1 MAKKKKRRIQVPS
14 LSPLDKGLYY
24 ALIAIFFVAGLFLFP
39 AIIGSYRRS
48 VFQNQSILAI
58 NSHGI
63 FPVVTLGAILGCGSA
78 LLMYWLLRRKQ
89 PIFGKANIT
98 YGPPQWKPVYPI
110 FSKQFWH
117 IAISN
122 KKWLIAVCS
131 ATLLI
136 VLIVPVLTS
145 LCLPPRQCLLDDGS
159 IEIYNSLNENTA
171 TYNASD
177 VESLR
182 IYTRVFSHKGADDYG
197 IEMDLT
203 MRDGE
208 RFWFSYHDFRA
219 GSNDT
224 RGSIAGMHHIKSCF
238 DPSIVVL
245 EEQVDIQTVI
255 DSMDLN
261 QQEIEL
267 LYELFDITK

>member
-1 MAKKKKRRIQVPS
+1 MAKKKKRRIQTPS
-14 LSPLDKGLYY
+14 LSPLDKGIYY
-24 ALIAIFFVAGLFLFP
+24 VLIAVFIVAGLFIFP

-58 NSHGI
+58 NSLGI
-63 FPVVTLGAILGCGSA
+63 LPVLVLGCILGWGCA
-78 LLMYWLLRRKQ
+78 LLMYWLLQRKQ
-89 PIFGKANIT
+89 PIFGKANFT

-110 FSKQFWH
+110 FSKQFWR

-145 LCLPPRQCLLDDGS
+145 FCLPPRQCLLDDGS

-177 VESLR
+177 VVGLK
-182 IYTRVFSHKGADDYG
+182 IYTRVFSRKGADSYG
-197 IEMDLT
+197 VEMELT

-208 RFWFSYHDFRA
+208 RFWFSYQDFRA
-219 GSNDT
+219 GSNDI
-224 RGSIAGMHHIKSCF
+224 RGSIAGMHHIKFCF

-245 EEQVDIQTVI
+245 EEQVDIQAVI

-267 LYELFDITK
+267 LYDLFDITK

>member
-1 MAKKKKRRIQVPS
+1 MAKKKKRRIQTPS
-14 LSPLDKGLYY
+14 LSPLDKGIYY
-24 ALIAIFFVAGLFLFP
+24 ALIAIFFVVGLFMFP
-39 AIIGSYRRS
+39 AFIGSYRRS

-58 NSHGI
+58 NSPGI
-63 FPVVTLGAILGCGSA
+63 FPMVIIGAVLGCGCA
-78 LLMYWLLRRKQ
+78 LLMYWLLQRKQ
-89 PIFGKANIT
+89 PIFGKADIT

-110 FSKQFWH
+110 FSKQFWR

-122 KKWLIAVCS
+122 KKRLIAICS
-131 ATLLI
+131 AALLI
-136 VLIVPVLTS
+136 ILIVSVLSS
-145 LCLPPRQCLLDDGS
+145 LFLPPRNCLLDDGS
-159 IEIYNSLNENTA
+159 IEIYNFRNENTT

-182 IYTRVFSHKGADDYG
+182 IYTRVFSRKGADDCG
-197 IEMDLT
+197 IEMEVT

-208 RFWFSYHDFRA
+208 RFWFSYRDFRA
-219 GSNDT
+219 GSNDI

-245 EEQVDIQTVI
+245 EEQVDIQAVI
-255 DSMDLN
+255 DSMNLN

-267 LYELFDITK
+267 LYELFDIT